1 MKRTIYD
8 CWKCRHRNSNNPYGI
23 DYCEVH
29 DTRCSFAYDDCDNF
43 ESDTDNA
50 ETIDIT
56 RQAPRMSTMKTAI
69 ILAIII
75 TCVLMAIL
83 SSCTTTKYVPVTETR
98 TEHHWHTDTVR
109 ERDSTHTERE
119 TIIREVDSA
128 AMAKYGIQMQANQR
142 AWLVLQR
149 EMENR
154 LLELEHMTAQRDTVR
169 DSIPVP
175 YPVVK
180 MVEKPL
186 SWWERLR
193 LNISNVLLGVVV
205 LVIIFFF
212 IRRFTS

>member
-8 CWKCRHRNSNNPYGI
+8 CWKCRHHNSNNPYGI

-69 ILAIII
+69 VLAIII

-109 ERDSTHTERE
+109 QRDSTHTERK
-119 TIIREVDSA
+119 TIIRELDSA
-128 AMAKYGIQMQANQR
+128 AMAKYGIQMERNQR

-193 LNISNVLLGVVV
+193 LNIFNVLLGVIA

-212 IRRFTS
+212 IRR

>member
-8 CWKCRHRNSNNPYGI
+8 CWKCRHHNSNNPYGI

-109 ERDSTHTERE
+109 QRDSTHTERE

-193 LNISNVLLGVVV
+193 LNIFNVLLGVIAV
-205 LVIIFFF
+205 VIIFFF
-212 IRRFTS
+212 IRR